1 MAGQKN
7 EYRVTH
13 KDDFW
18 TVRRKGA
25 DKPLGRYL
33 TRAQAVDAA
42 RWAASRDM
50 PSLVV
55 IQTSDGLSQ
64 ELWTPDGIEVASK
77 D

>member
-1 MAGQKN
+1 MAGKKK
-7 EYRVTH
+7 EYWVTH

-25 DKPLGRYL
+25 DEPVGRYL
-33 TRAQAVDAA
+33 TKAQAVDAA

-55 IQTSDGLSQ
+55 VQTRDELSR
-64 ELWTPDGIEVASK
+64 ETWTPDGVDVAGK